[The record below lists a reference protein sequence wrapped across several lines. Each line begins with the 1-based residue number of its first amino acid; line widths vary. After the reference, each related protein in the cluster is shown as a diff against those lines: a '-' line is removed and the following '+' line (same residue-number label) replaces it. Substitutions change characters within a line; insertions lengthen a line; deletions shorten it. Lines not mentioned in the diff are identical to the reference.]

1 MKCNYSVLDVK
12 VCVAI
17 EMTFAKEL
25 LPQSH
30 TDVSRAIFRGKKFP
44 LCLLNV
50 LMARGDATELPDIYM
65 WSDNM
70 KKEPFDVASKGIFL
84 EIGLSTFCRIIN
96 MLL

>member
-25 LPQSH
+25 LSQSH
-30 TDVSRAIFRGKKFP
+30 TDVLGAIFRGKKFP

-50 LMARGDATELPDIYM
+50 LTAKSGATELLDIYM
-65 WSDNM
+65 W
-70 KKEPFDVASKGIFL
+70 
-84 EIGLSTFCRIIN
+84 
-96 MLL
+96 